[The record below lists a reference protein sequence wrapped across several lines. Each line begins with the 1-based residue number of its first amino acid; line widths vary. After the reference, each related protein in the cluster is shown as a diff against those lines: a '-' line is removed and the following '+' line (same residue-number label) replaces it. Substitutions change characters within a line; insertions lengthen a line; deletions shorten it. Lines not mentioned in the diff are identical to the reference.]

1 MCTAWRTNLHKTEG
15 KLNVSLS
22 RANCAQ
28 LRLGTKL
35 LSSVNCWWLLV
46 LVHSL
51 LLLGTFATSVS
62 TSCYLALFLLPN
74 WCCRGN
80 SLPTHVTGFGQGS
93 LGATRIGCRGKET
106 DASIFRFK
114 AVHNSGNLWSYVSR
128 FNEHYLSKKN
138 WCTSQKKNKNLQLT
152 KQKHQEDQNE
162 HQWFIGH
169 RRKVTYLDFE
179 WRACVAE

>member
-1 MCTAWRTNLHKTEG
+1 MCNKNKFPFIAWLTNLHKTEG

-35 LSSVNCWWLLV
+35 LSSVNCWWLRV

-51 LLLGTFATSVS
+51 LLLGTSATYVS

-93 LGATRIGCRGKET
+93 LGATRIGCRVKET
-106 DASIFRFK
+106 DASVFRFK
-114 AVHNSGNLWSYVSR
+114 AVHNLGNLLSLMST
-128 FNEHYLSKKN
+128 FNVSKKN
-138 WCTSQKKNKNLQLT
+138 WCVSRKKSRSPIDKT
-152 KQKHQEDQNE
+152 KAPR
-162 HQWFIGH
+162 G
-169 RRKVTYLDFE
+169 
-179 WRACVAE
+179 